1 MTRRRLL
8 VILILGCFDIDNK
21 SGFTLCGTGILPVPD
36 AAFTVWMRNQMIGF
50 FPEFSASIADRE
62 KIYNKSIF

>member
-1 MTRRRLL
+1 MTVRRLL

-36 AAFTVWMRNQMIGF
+36 AAFTVWMRNKTI
-50 FPEFSASIADRE
+50 
-62 KIYNKSIF
+62 